1 MEFKRA
7 WRLDFPPMRPVIA
20 ADIKHY
26 DENSRSR
33 DISVCAGVD
42 FDKSKLRGRKLQILV
57 EYVTVTPRLVGS
69 IMTRWNMSVRECNII
84 F

>member
-1 MEFKRA
+1 MRNWSTQYGIEFKRA

-42 FDKSKLRGRKLQILV
+42 FDKSKHGDANCRFWSN
-57 EYVTVTPRLVGS
+57 T
-69 IMTRWNMSVRECNII
+69 
-84 F
+84 